1 MNQKKLDK
9 IISSIREDMGV
20 GAVVPTNHTGKNI
33 ANFSPVMGK
42 LERRKKFITLP
53 PGSRR
58 NWLKAVKKKKKGES

>member
-1 MNQKKLDK
+1 MDQKKLDK

-33 ANFSPVMGK
+33 ANFDPVMGK
-42 LERRKKFITLP
+42 MERRKRFITLP

>member
-1 MNQKKLDK
+1 MDQKKIDK
-9 IISSIREDMGV
+9 IISFIREDMGV

-33 ANFSPVMGK
+33 ANFDPVMGK
-42 LERRKKFITLP
+42 MERRKRFITLP